1 MKQLILFC
9 LLSPAIF
16 AWSDKT
22 ENFNNDPFPTYPE
35 YPYNHKLKRGTE
47 TEENTQLT
55 SELYAP
61 KVDAKDTYSS
71 SYSNNYQR
79 DPYNNPNY
87 NPYLTNSTSSFVN
100 PTYYNGGD
108 LYVYAPYP
116 AYNSYPASY
125 AVNPMSP
132 YPNYY
137 YQPPYYYT
145 HYFNHGLFPPPPP
158 PPAQPQPQSQPQ
170 PQPQSQ
176 PQSQPQPQPQ
186 SQPQPQ
192 PQSQPQVYP
201 QGHPQGQP
209 QFLGVFYQET
219 PQVPIAEDDKQDK
232 KVEKE
237 ETSQDAQVSHFVDGG
252 NYIAGNSRDLDVQSS
267 TYKAA
272 NPYNQ
277 LAQNVQVKNL
287 PISSPKVT
295 YKVINVE
302 QLINQDYQPSTAYV
316 NTQQIEQTTS
326 QAFANL
332 LGQQQVGNT
341 YDTSRDALNG
351 ANDGSYGGSYE
362 NQNVYNSNAASYVS
376 LPDAGNKAAAAYVI
390 DSVGI
395 PKVNRERTKQSSST
409 QRASS
414 KSKYS
419 NTRKPGSRNHS
430 QVSYTS
436 PESGSN
442 HRAHAANARLAGQ
455 TDKYGSYD
463 ASQNYDGTYSQT
475 GHKQEQNYGTYQ
487 NQAGSY
493 QNEGFTTAP
502 QTTRSYI
509 YQYSAYDS
517 DQQVQQQQQDE
528 INGKFGAKQ

>member
-1 MKQLILFC
+1 M
-9 LLSPAIF
+9 LLPAFF

-22 ENFNNDPFPTYPE
+22 ENLSNDPFLPTYPV
-35 YPYNHKLKRGTE
+35 YPYSHKLKRGTE

-87 NPYLTNSTSSFVN
+87 NPYLTNSTSSFAY
-100 PTYYNGGD
+100 PAYYNGGD
-108 LYVYAPYP
+108 LYVYANGPYP
-116 AYNSYPASY
+116 APY
-125 AVNPMSP
+125 AVNPVPS

-145 HYFNHGLFPPPPP
+145 HYFNHALLPPP
-158 PPAQPQPQSQPQ
+158 PPAQPQPQP
-170 PQPQSQ
+170 Q

-192 PQSQPQVYP
+192 PQSQPQFLSVY
-201 QGHPQGQP
+201 
-209 QFLGVFYQET
+209 YQET
-219 PQVPIAEDDKQDK
+219 PQVPIAEDNKQDK
-232 KVEKE
+232 KSEKE
-237 ETSQDAQVSHFVDGG
+237 ETSQDVQVSHFVDDG

-287 PISSPKVT
+287 PISSPKMT

-302 QLINQDYQPSTAYV
+302 QPINQDYPLSTAYV
-316 NTQQIEQTTS
+316 KTQQIQQMTD
-326 QAFANL
+326 QALADL
-332 LGQQQVGNT
+332 LGRQQIGNT
-341 YDTSRDALNG
+341 YDTRDALNG
-351 ANDGSYGGSYE
+351 ANDGSYGGLYE
-362 NQNVYNSNAASYVS
+362 NQDVYNSNAAAYVN
-376 LPDAGNKAAAAYVI
+376 LPDARNKAATYVI

-395 PKVNRERTKQSSST
+395 AKVNGERAKQNSST
-409 QRASS
+409 QQRATS

-419 NTRKPGSRNHS
+419 NTRKPGSRNRP

-442 HRAHAANARLAGQ
+442 HRAHVADTRLAGQ
-455 TDKYGSYD
+455 TDKYGNYD
-463 ASQNYDGTYSQT
+463 ASQYGTYSQT
-475 GHKQEQNYGTYQ
+475 GHKQEQNYGAYQ
-487 NQAGSY
+487 NQAGFLS
-493 QNEGFTTAP
+493 E
-502 QTTRSYI
+502 
-509 YQYSAYDS
+509 
-517 DQQVQQQQQDE
+517 
-528 INGKFGAKQ
+528 

>member
-9 LLSPAIF
+9 LLSPALF

-22 ENFNNDPFPTYPE
+22 ENFNNDPFLTTYVE
-35 YPYNHKLKRGTE
+35 YPYSHKLKRGTE

-61 KVDAKDTYSS
+61 KIDAKDTYSS

-79 DPYNNPNY
+79 DPYNNLNY
-87 NPYLTNSTSSFVN
+87 NPYLTNSTSSFVY
-100 PTYYNGGD
+100 PAYYNGGD
-108 LYVYAPYP
+108 LYVYANAPYP
-116 AYNSYPASY
+116 AYNSYPAPY
-125 AVNPMSP
+125 AVNPP

-145 HYFNHGLFPPPPP
+145 HYFNHALFP
-158 PPAQPQPQSQPQ
+158 PPAQPQS
-170 PQPQSQ
+170 QSQ
-176 PQSQPQPQPQ
+176 PQSQPQPQ
-186 SQPQPQ
+186 
-192 PQSQPQVYP
+192 V
-201 QGHPQGQP
+201 QP
-209 QFLGVFYQET
+209 QFLGIYYQET
-219 PQVPIAEDDKQDK
+219 PQVPITKNEEQDK

-237 ETSQDAQVSHFVDGG
+237 ETSQNAQVSHFVDGG
-252 NYIAGNSRDLDVQSS
+252 NYIAGNSRDLDMQSS
-267 TYKAA
+267 MYKAA

-302 QLINQDYQPSTAYV
+302 QPINKDYQPSTAYV
-316 NTQQIEQTTS
+316 NTQQIEQMTS
-326 QAFANL
+326 QAFADL
-332 LGQQQVGNT
+332 LGQQQVSNI
-341 YDTSRDALNG
+341 YDNRDVSNG
-351 ANDGSYGGSYE
+351 ANDGSYE
-362 NQNVYNSNAASYVS
+362 NQDVYSNAASYES
-376 LPDAGNKAAAAYVI
+376 LPDARNKAAVTYVI
-390 DSVGI
+390 DSVGT
-395 PKVNRERTKQSSST
+395 PKINRERAKQSSSI

-414 KSKYS
+414 KNKYS

-442 HRAHAANARLAGQ
+442 HRAHVANTKLAGQ
-455 TDKYGSYD
+455 TDKYSSYD

-475 GHKQEQNYGTYQ
+475 GHKKEQNYGTYQ
-487 NQAGSY
+487 NQADSY
-493 QNEGFTTAP
+493 QNEGFTAAP
-502 QTTRSYI
+502 QTTQSYI

-517 DQQVQQQQQDE
+517 DQQVQQQQDE